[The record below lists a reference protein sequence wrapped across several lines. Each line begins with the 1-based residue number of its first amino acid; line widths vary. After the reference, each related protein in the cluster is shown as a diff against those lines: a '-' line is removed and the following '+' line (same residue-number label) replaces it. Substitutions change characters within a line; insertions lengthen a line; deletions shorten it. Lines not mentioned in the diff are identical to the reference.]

1 MTQSPRARRF
11 DRQACRRGSS
21 PLPAILLGV
30 LLAGF
35 PVLAAEPMGP
45 EEVLRALV
53 RANAEKDLATMA
65 KFMAKDADS
74 VGYSIAGRKYLG
86 WPPFAREMEEEFRS
100 VERLEIPITDLKV
113 WTHGDVAW
121 FAMELDYIRYVGTG
135 PKQTR
140 TLLPLRETG
149 VLERRDGV
157 WILVSW
163 HESMRTADGPLAQAE
178 AGLATESSGN
188 GAAASAG
195 HDLSGQWEIQEEDKS
210 YVATLDRDGNG
221 TYSWQGGR
229 IQTTKVAEGRI
240 QGSWHQTGNDREGGF
255 DVLLSADGRE
265 ARGVWWYTRVGDR
278 TNIPPRQWGGTYV
291 WKRLAP
297 ATPTR
302 GAP

>member
-1 MTQSPRARRF
+1 MLAS
-11 DRQACRRGSS
+11 
-21 PLPAILLGV
+21 LLG
-30 LLAGF
+30 LLLTVTPA
-35 PVLAAEPMGP
+35 LAAEPAGP
-45 EEVLRALV
+45 EDVLRTLV

-65 KFMAKDADS
+65 KFMAKAPDS

-86 WPPFAREMEEEFRS
+86 WPPFAKEMEEEFRS

-121 FAMELDYIRYVGTG
+121 FAMELDYIRYVGSG

-149 VLERRDGV
+149 VLERRDGA

-163 HESMRTADGPLAQAE
+163 HESMRTADGPSAQAVS
-178 AGLATESSGN
+178 APASDSGTN
-188 GAAASAG
+188 GAAAASAG
-195 HDLSGQWEIQEEDKS
+195 YDLSGQWEIQEEDKS

-255 DVLLSADGRE
+255 EVLLSADGRE

-291 WKRLAP
+291 WKRLP
-297 ATPTR
+297 PTTPTR
-302 GAP
+302 AAP